1 MNKVKELLKI
11 LSLGLISLCLL
22 AALAV
27 SWSARGRVGR
37 ILANLEAT
45 SEQSREASASA
56 TRVLALYE
64 AELSSER
71 NKKALAASL
80 AAAAS
85 WQATAR
91 LVNTQLIPE
100 ATEAI
105 ASVSS
110 TNREL
115 QSLLRR
121 QNSELALT
129 QEQARSALSAFREQT
144 ELIGPE
150 ISRLAATTSAT
161 SEQTGHTVAEFQR
174 SAEEMT
180 KILANLEQASASA
193 PAIAKSLEQ
202 IAGSGQRWQRPI
214 SFATL
219 LIALLGAIK

>member
-1 MNKVKELLKI
+1 MKI
-11 LSLGLISLCLL
+11 LCLSLISLCLL
-22 AALAV
+22 AVLGV
-27 SWSARGRVGR
+27 SWKARGRVER

-71 NKKALAASL
+71 SKKALAASL

-100 ATEAI
+100 ATDAI
-105 ASVSS
+105 ASVGA

-129 QEQARSALSAFREQT
+129 QEQARSAIGALQVQT
-144 ELIGPE
+144 ETLGPE
-150 ISRLAATTSAT
+150 IQRLLVTTSAT
-161 SEQTGHTVAEFQR
+161 SAQTGQTIAEFQR

-180 KILANLEQASASA
+180 QILANLEQASASA

-214 SFATL
+214 SLATL